1 MRSCTVLDFLPVLCH
16 NTGRLNL
23 PLMLQVLLTKEKWM
37 VADHRRLIEIV
48 DTFAEAQENPYTRW
62 PDRYPGHWATDYSC
76 TLEELIGQ
84 EISDQAMRDLHLGR
98 GVPQRVSEQ
107 ERSNS

>member
-1 MRSCTVLDFLPVLCH
+1 
-16 NTGRLNL
+16 
-23 PLMLQVLLTKEKWM
+23 M

-62 PDRYPGHWATDYSC
+62 PDRYPGHWATDYFC

-84 EISDQAMRDLHLGR
+84 EISHQAMRDLHLGR
-98 GVPQRVSEQ
+98 GVPQPVSGQSVQTVEGFSYDFLVHQ
-107 ERSNS
+107 ENR